1 MGMNKESILRMA
13 RGSIEERVDRE
24 VGAVVENILDVNT
37 KPDAKRKITLTLEFL
52 PDADRDNIRVTAT
65 TKTTLVPANAV
76 QTSMYITAD
85 GKGELVIAEA
95 TPQIPGQ
102 LDMAG
107 KEQTGQKLLKFAAV
121 K

>member
-1 MGMNKESILRMA
+1 MNTESILRMA
-13 RGSIEERVDRE
+13 RGAIEERVDRE
-24 VGAVVENILDVNT
+24 VAAVVDNILDVNT
-37 KPDAKRKITLTLEFL
+37 KPDGKRKITLTIEFV
-52 PDADRDNIRVTAT
+52 PDAEREHIQINAS
-65 TKTTLVPANAV
+65 TKTTLVPTNAV
-76 QTSMYITAD
+76 HTSMYITAD

-107 KEQTGQKLLKFAAV
+107 KEQTGQKLLKFAAA